1 MAPRIADPLR
11 YPDFVKTATATTH
24 DEGGASFRTIL
35 HVTTHEAFTQ
45 TGKVGVF
52 IGANPSRALS
62 DASDRTVN
70 KVLWW
75 LFNQGCSE
83 IFVFNLSP
91 YRATDAKDAR
101 RWLSESDNLAL
112 SERVNAVAIDQLAG
126 LLSAKRPPVILAG
139 WGDCLGKHAE
149 DLACLWRRVNPSLT
163 VAQVLAGA
171 QAPLVCHLPLTKAGN
186 PGHPLY
192 PSLTKLLT
200 RRGLP

>member
-1 MAPRIADPLR
+1 MTPHIAAPLR
-11 YPDFVKTATATTH
+11 YPDFVKTAEATTH

-35 HVTTHEAFTQ
+35 HVVFTD
-45 TGKVGVF
+45 GEGVGAF
-52 IGANPSRALS
+52 IGANPSRALCDGS
-62 DASDRTVN
+62 DATVN
-70 KVLWW
+70 KVLRW
-75 LFNQGCSE
+75 FRAQGVGE
-83 IFVFNLSP
+83 VFVFNLSP

-101 RWLSESDNLAL
+101 RWLSEPDNLAM

-139 WGDCLGKHAE
+139 WGDCLGKHTE
-149 DLACLWRRVNPSLT
+149 DLVYRWRRVSPPLT

-171 QAPLVCHLPLTKAGN
+171 QEPKVYHLLRTRAGN

-192 PSLTKLLT
+192 ANLNLTIA

>member
-1 MAPRIADPLR
+1 MTPHIADPRR
-11 YPDFVKTATATTH
+11 YPNFVKTAEATTH
-24 DEGGASFRTIL
+24 DEGGVSFRTIL

-45 TGKVGVF
+45 TGRVGVF

-62 DASDRTVN
+62 DDSDRTVN

-75 LFNQGCSE
+75 LFAQGCSE
-83 IFVFNLSP
+83 FYVFNLSP

-101 RWLSESDNLAL
+101 RWLSEPENLAL
-112 SERVNAVAIDQLAG
+112 SQRVNTVAHDKFREAW
-126 LLSAKRPPVILAG
+126 SATKPPVILAG

-149 DLACLWRRVNPSLT
+149 DLRWPFLMIGSAPPPF
-163 VAQVLAGA
+163 GKGKGF
-171 QAPLVCHLPLTKAGN
+171 QAPLVYHLPLTKAGN

-192 PSLTKLLT
+192 PKLTNLLT